1 MCGGGAGSHG
11 EPAPLLCHIRDGE
24 DGSFA
29 TVRRLLSVGVVEQDA
44 LEAPAHGSEGQTQFY
59 HFLLGICD
67 GEEDP
72 SSLSGWTHLWRQR

>member
-1 MCGGGAGSHG
+1 MGGVGSHG

-24 DGSFA
+24 DSSFA
-29 TVRRLLSVGVVEQDA
+29 TVRRLLSISVVEQDA

-67 GEEDP
+67 GEEDS
-72 SSLSGWTHLWRQR
+72 SSLSGWTHLWQQC